1 MTTTSLPKTIDS
13 TEQLLEIMSRPT
25 DGVRKAVRSLDGE
38 FLVLGAGGKMGPSL
52 CQMLIRAGA
61 RVTAVDLYP
70 GDVGCKVREQLDALG
85 CKSIQCDLL
94 DPEALKTLPE
104 CPNVMIMVGFKFG
117 SSENQGALW
126 TMNALLPAQ
135 IIARFPKSRHLLMS
149 SGNVYK
155 FTPVTGTGAT
165 EQDPTEPIGAYAQS
179 RLAGEHVARYIAE
192 RQKTKLIVVRL
203 FYSTEL
209 RYGIIHD
216 IATHIKAGDNIDVSM
231 GHVNQIWQGDAN
243 AYLIQFLTIADCPT
257 RTINITGENVLSVR
271 EIAMKLGKIM
281 GVQPKIVGQ
290 EADTA
295 LLGNSEQAFKL
306 FGRPTVDP
314 WQVVQWVGPWVKENK
329 GSLGKPTKYERRDG
343 KF

>member
-1 MTTTSLPKTIDS
+1 MKTSLPKTIENV
-13 TEQLLEIMSRPT
+13 EQLLEVMTQPT
-25 DGVRKAVRSLDGE
+25 DGVRQAVKSLGGE

-52 CQMLIRAGA
+52 CEMLTRAGA

-70 GDVGCKVREQLDALG
+70 GAVGQQVKSHLESLG
-85 CKSIQCDLL
+85 CKTVQCDLL
-94 DPEALKTLPE
+94 DLGTLATLPE

-117 SSENQGALW
+117 SSDNQGPLW
-126 TMNALLPAQ
+126 TMNTLLPAQ

-155 FTPVTGTGAT
+155 FTPVTSGGAT
-165 EQDPTEPIGAYAQS
+165 ESDPTEPIGAYAQS
-179 RLAGEHVARYIAE
+179 RLAGEYVAQYIAE
-192 RQKTKLIVVRL
+192 RQKTRLVVVRL

-216 IATHIKAGDNIDVSM
+216 IASHIKAGDEIDVSM

-257 RTINITGENVLSVR
+257 RTINITGEKVLSVR
-271 EIAMKLGKIM
+271 EIAERVGKIM
-281 GVQPKIVGQ
+281 GLAPRIVGR

-295 LLGNSEQAFKL
+295 LLGNSKQAFQL
-306 FGRPTVDP
+306 FGKPQVDP
-314 WQVVQWVGPWVKENK
+314 MQVVEWVGPWVKEGK

>member
-1 MTTTSLPKTIDS
+1 MKTSLPKTIENV
-13 TEQLLEIMSRPT
+13 EQLLEVMTQPT
-25 DGVRKAVRSLDGE
+25 DGVHQAVKSLGGE

-52 CQMLIRAGA
+52 CQMLTRAGA
-61 RVTAVDLYP
+61 KVTAVDLYP
-70 GDVGCKVREQLDALG
+70 GAVGQQVKAHLESLG
-85 CKSIQCDLL
+85 CRTVQCDLL
-94 DPEALKTLPE
+94 DPGTLATLPE

-117 SSENQGALW
+117 SSDNQGPLW
-126 TMNALLPAQ
+126 TMNTLLPAQ
-135 IIARFPKSRHLLMS
+135 IIARFPRSRHLLMS

-155 FTPVTGTGAT
+155 FTPVTSGGAT
-165 EQDPTEPIGAYAQS
+165 ESDPTEPIGAYAQS
-179 RLAGEHVARYIAE
+179 RLAGEYVARYIAE
-192 RQKTKLIVVRL
+192 RQKTKLVVVRL

-216 IATHIKAGDNIDVSM
+216 IAGHVKAGDEIDVSM

-257 RTINITGENVLSVR
+257 RIINITGEKVLSVR
-271 EIAMKLGKIM
+271 EIAERLGKIM
-281 GVQPKIVGQ
+281 GLKPRIVGR

-295 LLGNSEQAFKL
+295 LLGNSEQAFRL

-314 WQVVQWVGPWVKENK
+314 WQVVEWVGPWVKEGK